1 MNLPC
6 PMDMLQFDV
15 PMDPYLSPYFASDTV
30 LSQFP
35 PVHIVVS
42 ILTVTESFY
51 TMFLNIIDCR

>member
-42 ILTVTESFY
+42 ILKSILTVPESFY
-51 TMFLNIIDCR
+51 NVFEHY